1 MDERARRL
9 CGLLGLARRAGKLA
23 VGASAV
29 ERLVHGGEKP
39 LVVLASDA
47 GASLRGSVERWEPVE
62 GVALETGGS
71 LKVVFDPVEG
81 VVADILTSDEMA
93 EAMGRQKLA
102 VMAVADPGF
111 VRGILKNLKPDEPE
125 RPDGRGA
132 GNPARSGGSG
142 S

>member
-1 MDERARRL
+1 MDERARSL

-47 GASLRGSVERWEPVE
+47 GASLRGSVERWE
-62 GVALETGGS
+62 
-71 LKVVFDPVEG
+71 PVEG

>member
-1 MDERARRL
+1 MDERARSL

-29 ERLVHGGEKP
+29 ERLVHGGGKP

-47 GASLRGSVERWEPVE
+47 GASLRGSVERWE
-62 GVALETGGS
+62 
-71 LKVVFDPVEG
+71 PVEG

-132 GNPARSGGSG
+132 GNPARPGGSG

>member
-47 GASLRGSVERWEPVE
+47 GASLRGSVERWE
-62 GVALETGGS
+62 
-71 LKVVFDPVEG
+71 PVEG

>member
-29 ERLVHGGEKP
+29 ERLVHGGEKQ

-47 GASLRGSVERWEPVE
+47 GASLRGSVERWE
-62 GVALETGGS
+62 
-71 LKVVFDPVEG
+71 PVEG

-132 GNPARSGGSG
+132 GNPAHSGGSG